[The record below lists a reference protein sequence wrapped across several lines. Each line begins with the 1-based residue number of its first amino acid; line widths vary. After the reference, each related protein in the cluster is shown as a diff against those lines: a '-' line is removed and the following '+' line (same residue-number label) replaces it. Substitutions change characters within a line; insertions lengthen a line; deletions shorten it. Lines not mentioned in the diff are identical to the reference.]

1 MPRRYE
7 SVEARRGEELDHV
20 KTLLKGFTSSQ
31 RRHVLAWLCAY
42 FSENGDLVA
51 QTTEPR
57 RRIAID
63 GEESWLVPL
72 PKKRPP
78 EARSRFRL

>member
-1 MPRRYE
+1 MSRRYE
-7 SVEARRGEELDHV
+7 SVEARRGEELDQV

-42 FSENGDLVA
+42 FSENGELVA
-51 QTTEPR
+51 QSSEPR

-63 GEESWLVPL
+63 GEESWLVRV
-72 PKKRPP
+72 PK
-78 EARSRFRL
+78 RSSSVANERSL